1 MAITDLT
8 NLTSM
13 ILVSNKDMDVNDA
26 LDIATERRKKI
37 VNDDTAEIDEK
48 ELEYFLNKY
57 DGRRN

>member
-48 ELEYFLNKY
+48 ELEHFLNKY
-57 DGRRN
+57 EGRRN

>member
-13 ILVSNKDMDVNDA
+13 ILISNKDMDVNDA
-26 LDIATERRKKI
+26 LDIATARRKKI

-48 ELEYFLNKY
+48 ELEHFLNKY
-57 DGRRN
+57 EGRRN

>member
-48 ELEYFLNKY
+48 ELEHFLNKY
-57 DGRRN
+57 EGRGN